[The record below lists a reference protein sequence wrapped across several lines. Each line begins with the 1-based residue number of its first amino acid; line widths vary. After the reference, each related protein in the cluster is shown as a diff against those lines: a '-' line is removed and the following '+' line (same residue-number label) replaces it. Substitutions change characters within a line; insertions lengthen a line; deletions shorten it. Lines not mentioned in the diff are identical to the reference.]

1 MPYRSSS
8 SPADIGLSKSEY
20 EDAVNLEK
28 LYFLANKNDRCA
40 NCGRGGVSAVD
51 VSRYEFL
58 CSSCCSGKSSVKR
71 IGEDRFSSFEVN
83 KLHARFDRNTHRG
96 RSSASYSRSG
106 TSGSGGARRS
116 DRRGERRSSHRP
128 PVPELSEGSESDSGD
143 DSPPPP
149 RRSRSMPRGSVRSPR
164 HSYQRSSSHRPDP
177 FDTFEEASNASWGGP
192 AQAAAPAWGVD
203 FGSSQGAAQRAP
215 QVGLGGQGTSP
226 AGMLG
231 LAPVAPAPS
240 FGQGFQFP
248 GMAGMGNPAFMG
260 AAQGASPQA
269 WGQNAFLASQYQAM
283 LRPQFPGA
291 AGRDAGVAFPGSGPT
306 AQPPGMMG
314 QSPNYLLAG
323 AAGPMRPTSPMNFPG
338 PQAQPGQRGVNPFLT
353 MGAGQQAT
361 HPGTSPFQAF
371 HPTGATQVGGNAM
384 GGAPMNPFLS
394 VQKPST
400 ATGGLGDGG
409 MFGGTSLD
417 FASQHQTQHMRQ
429 QGPGAAA
436 VVHFGGGPPAAPNPF
451 SSMGVA
457 TPQRSMALTNEAR
470 PGGGVG
476 GNPYN
481 TSLW

>member
-1 MPYRSSS
+1 
-8 SPADIGLSKSEY
+8 
-20 EDAVNLEK
+20 
-28 LYFLANKNDRCA
+28 
-40 NCGRGGVSAVD
+40 
-51 VSRYEFL
+51 
-58 CSSCCSGKSSVKR
+58 
-71 IGEDRFSSFEVN
+71 
-83 KLHARFDRNTHRG
+83 
-96 RSSASYSRSG
+96 
-106 TSGSGGARRS
+106 
-116 DRRGERRSSHRP
+116 
-128 PVPELSEGSESDSGD
+128 
-143 DSPPPP
+143 
-149 RRSRSMPRGSVRSPR
+149 MPRGSVRSPR

-248 GMAGMGNPAFMG
+248 GMTGMGNPAFMG

-429 QGPGAAA
+429 QGPGAAG